1 MKAAFGRLSIG
12 EHDFPS
18 LLRDPSQRV
27 SEKTNTGDAGAAIA
41 AFSELVSRTE
51 LDGSRMLAVITKK
64 RLTHRVSPFQLISE
78 DENRYWR
85 GRIEQLPIYFD
96 AGRPAELEGGKR
108 VMFTSMPKAYPSPP
122 KSVTEISAM
131 EFGKAPASAKSN

>member
-1 MKAAFGRLSIG
+1 MIFRVY
-12 EHDFPS
+12 
-18 LLRDPSQRV
+18 LRDPSQRV

-51 LDGSRMLAVITKK
+51 LDGSRMLAVITKNG
-64 RLTHRVSPFQLISE
+64 SPIAYHHFNSSPE

-96 AGRPAELEGGKR
+96 AGRAGRPAELEGGKR
-108 VMFTSMPKAYPSPP
+108 VNVYLDAESLSIADEIGDGNVSNGIRKALL
-122 KSVTEISAM
+122 
-131 EFGKAPASAKSN
+131 ASAKSN

>member
-1 MKAAFGRLSIG
+1 MIFRVY
-12 EHDFPS
+12 
-18 LLRDPSQRV
+18 LRDPSQRV

-51 LDGSRMLAVITKK
+51 LDGSRMLAVITKNG
-64 RLTHRVSPFQLISE
+64 SPVAYHHFNSSPE

-85 GRIEQLPIYFD
+85 GRIEQLPIYCD

-108 VMFTSMPKAYPSPP
+108 VNVYLDAESLSIAA
-122 KSVTEISAM
+122 EIGDGNVSEGIRSAL
-131 EFGKAPASAKSN
+131 KIAAARDI